1 MGHSVEASQHV
12 CRGHSR
18 HIPSDLC
25 HAWSY
30 VYSSPVG
37 IWNSYVREE
46 PNHALSSGPGEA
58 KYIKEMWFGVV
69 STLEVGADRSQ
80 RLELT
85 APFHCQSTGHLMVWG
100 NLLKGIKELAVTL
113 SS

>member
-1 MGHSVEASQHV
+1 MEASQHA
-12 CRGHSR
+12 CRGDSR
-18 HIPSDLC
+18 HTPSDLC
-25 HAWSY
+25 HTRSC

-58 KYIKEMWFGVV
+58 KYIKEVWFGVV
-69 STLEVGADRSQ
+69 STLEVGANPSQ

-85 APFHCQSTGHLMVWG
+85 APLHCQGPGRWMVLG
-100 NLLKGIKELAVTL
+100 NLRKGIKELAVTL
-113 SS
+113 GS

>member
-1 MGHSVEASQHV
+1 MEASQRV
-12 CRGHSR
+12 CQGDSR
-18 HIPSDLC
+18 HVPSDLS
-25 HAWSY
+25 HAQSY

-37 IWNSYVREE
+37 VWNSYVREE

-69 STLEVGADRSQ
+69 STLEVGADQSQ

-85 APFHCQSTGHLMVWG
+85 APFHCQSTGRLMVWG
-100 NLLKGIKELAVTL
+100 SLLKGIKELAVTL
-113 SS
+113 AN